1 MAETRWTFIEDL
13 PRLEKGTL
21 RRANAFAPGTK
32 TLWQW
37 GAGARA
43 SLTEAIAV
51 PGGLLLKDF
60 AGETTVLS
68 RPWYLVCP
76 SCHRENRYLLLDRAR
91 RRWCCR
97 RCSGADY
104 RIRHQP
110 RLAAILRQQAILRRL
125 IEMPEGRGPKVE
137 ALQARLRSANAQ
149 VRALTEWKNGRRNS
163 TRSD

>member
-91 RRWCCR
+91 RRWNSNGNYIDALKR
-97 RCSGADY
+97 LGRWIEPPLEAD
-104 RIRHQP
+104 
-110 RLAAILRQQAILRRL
+110 
-125 IEMPEGRGPKVE
+125 E
-137 ALQARLRSANAQ
+137 
-149 VRALTEWKNGRRNS
+149 LTPVSELVPAKS
-163 TRSD
+163 E